1 MTAVTDIAARK
12 FQATSNF
19 IRRRADFPPE
29 LLSTV
34 SGFVYSENA
43 AVYIQSVNNSDTF
56 VILCFFLEIA
66 LLVNILQN
74 VNLNHS

>member
-1 MTAVTDIAARK
+1 MTAVTEIAARK

-34 SGFVYSENA
+34 SGFVYSENV
-43 AVYIQSVNNSDTF
+43 AVYIKSVNNSNTF
-56 VILCFFLEIA
+56 VILCFFLEVV
-66 LLVNILQN
+66 LLVNIFQD